1 MANQPK
7 LSAELI
13 FKKEFNIEFKGYSI
27 LEVDTMLDEVISDYQ
42 TFQNQMSAQMNMIDQ
57 LQRSNS
63 NLQNK
68 LIELQGRLEASQS
81 ETPVIQQTDL
91 LKRLA
96 KLEQEVYKK

>member
-7 LSAELI
+7 LSAEQI

-27 LEVDTMLDEVISDYQ
+27 LEVDTVLDDVIFDYQ
-42 TFQNQMSAQMNMIDQ
+42 TFQNQINAQMNMIDQ

-68 LIELQGRLEASQS
+68 LLELQGRLDASQS
-81 ETPVIQQTDL
+81 ESPIIQQTDL

>member
-7 LSAELI
+7 LSAEQI

-42 TFQNQMSAQMNMIDQ
+42 TFQNQLNAQMNMIDQ

-68 LIELQGRLEASQS
+68 LIELQGRLEAVQS

>member
-7 LSAELI
+7 LSAEQI

-42 TFQNQMSAQMNMIDQ
+42 TFQNQLNAQMNMIDQ

-68 LIELQGRLEASQS
+68 LIELQGRLEAAQS

>member
-7 LSAELI
+7 LSAEQI
-13 FKKEFNIEFKGYSI
+13 YKKEFNIEFKGYSV
-27 LEVDTMLDEVISDYQ
+27 LEVDTMLDEIITDYQ
-42 TFQNQMSAQMNMIDQ
+42 LFQNQLNAQMSMIDQ

-63 NLQNK
+63 ALQNK
-68 LIELQGRLEASQS
+68 IIELQGRLEASHS
-81 ETPVIQQTDL
+81 ENPVQQTDL

>member
-13 FKKEFNIEFKGYSI
+13 YKKEFNIEFKGYSI
-27 LEVDTMLDEVISDYQ
+27 LEVDTMLDEIITDYQ
-42 TFQNQMSAQMNMIDQ
+42 IFQNQINAQMSMIDS

-63 NLQNK
+63 ALQNK
-68 LIELQGRLEASQS
+68 IIELQGRLDAASS
-81 ETPVIQQTDL
+81 ENPVHQTDIL
-91 LKRLA
+91 RRLA

>member
-13 FKKEFNIEFKGYSI
+13 LKKEFNIEFKGYSI

>member
-7 LSAELI
+7 LSAETI
-13 FKKEFNIEFKGYSI
+13 YKKEFNVEFKGYSV
-27 LEVDTMLDEVISDYQ
+27 LEVDSFLDDIITDYQ
-42 TFQNQMSAQMNMIDQ
+42 LYQAQLTQAMSLIDQ

-63 NLQNK
+63 ALQNK
-68 LIELQGRLEASQS
+68 ILELQGRLDAAGDVNGAQH
-81 ETPVIQQTDL
+81 VDV

>member
-13 FKKEFNIEFKGYSI
+13 YKKEFNIEFKGYSI
-27 LEVDTMLDEVISDYQ
+27 LEVDTMLDEIITDYQ
-42 TFQNQMSAQMNMIDQ
+42 IFQNQINAQLSMIDS

-63 NLQNK
+63 ALQNK
-68 LIELQGRLEASQS
+68 IIELQGRLDAASS
-81 ETPVIQQTDL
+81 ENPVQQTDIL
-91 LKRLA
+91 RRLA

>member
-7 LSAELI
+7 LSAEQI

-42 TFQNQMSAQMNMIDQ
+42 TFQNQLSAQMNMIDQ

-81 ETPVIQQTDL
+81 ETPIIQQTDL

>member
-7 LSAELI
+7 LSAEQI

-27 LEVDTMLDEVISDYQ
+27 LEVDTMLDDVISDYQ
-42 TFQNQMSAQMNMIDQ
+42 TFQNQMNAQMNMIDQ

-68 LIELQGRLEASQS
+68 LIELQGRLDASQS
-81 ETPVIQQTDL
+81 ETPVIQQIDL